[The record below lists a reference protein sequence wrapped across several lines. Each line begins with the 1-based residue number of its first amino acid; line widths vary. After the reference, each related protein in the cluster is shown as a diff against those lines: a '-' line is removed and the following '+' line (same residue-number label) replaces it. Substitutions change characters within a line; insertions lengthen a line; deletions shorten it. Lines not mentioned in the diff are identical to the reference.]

1 MKMEIIAE
9 PMKDIMRIKI
19 LFLDTEKENKLQEIE
34 KIKQK

>member
-19 LFLDTEKENKLQEIE
+19 LFLDTEKENKL
-34 KIKQK
+34 